1 MSSDPAPRPASAPP
15 AEPPPIADD
24 SPISLRILDVYR
36 IGPGPSSSHTVGPM
50 RAAGMFRRNAGARGV
65 VPTRLR
71 VVLHG
76 SLSATGRGHGTDRAV
91 LAGLAGWHPETV
103 DPDAFLA
110 LPDRLASD
118 PWIEWENGERVR
130 LRPDDVEFAPRP
142 GLEARE
148 LPHANTLDLEAIGS
162 DGEVLFAERWCS
174 IGGGFVQRVAD
185 EDGIDHVYAGRGL
198 RVPAAGFRD
207 GKSLLAQAERLGSVG
222 AVVLA
227 NEAAW
232 EDHPGEVAEGLDRV
246 WDAFRACIQRGIKI
260 RGELPGGLG
269 VRRRAPEL
277 WDRLEAGKVE
287 ASWADVARGQAYAYA
302 INEENAAG
310 GMVVTAPTNGAAG
323 IFPGTLVAAAERHQL
338 DRAAIHR
345 AMATGAAIAMV
356 IKTHASLSGAE
367 VGCQGEVGSATAMA
381 AAALCEILGGT
392 PQQVCQAA
400 EIGLEHNLGL
410 TCDPIKGLVQAPCIE
425 RNAMGVAKAWSA
437 AQLALHSD
445 GPGVVSLDKVI
456 RVMKRTGDDMRRE
469 YKETSEGGLA
479 VTIPEC

>member
-1 MSSDPAPRPASAPP
+1 MPNESS
-15 AEPPPIADD
+15 PPPTPTANDA
-24 SPISLRILDVYR
+24 PITLRLLDVFR

-50 RAAGMFRRNAGARGV
+50 RAAAMFRRNAITRGV
-65 VPTRLR
+65 QPTSLR

-76 SLSATGRGHGTDRAV
+76 SLSATGRGHGSDRAV
-91 LAGLAGWHPETV
+91 LAGLCGWQPETV

-110 LPDRLASD
+110 LPEKLRAD
-118 PWIEWENGERVR
+118 PRIEWGETTAH
-130 LRPDDVEFAPRP
+130 LHPDSVTFAPRAAV
-142 GLEARE
+142 EARE
-148 LPHANTLDLEAIGS
+148 LPHANTLDCEALDDSGGVTYS
-162 DGEVLFAERWCS
+162 ERWCS
-174 IGGGFVQRVAD
+174 IGGGFVQRVTD
-185 EDGIDHVYAGRGL
+185 DDSIETVYAGRGS
-198 RVPAAGFRD
+198 RTPCAPFRD
-207 GKSLLAQAERLGSVG
+207 GRSLQEQAERLGGLG

-227 NEAAW
+227 NEANW
-232 EDHPGEVAEGLDRV
+232 TDNDDEISQGLDAV
-246 WDAFRACIQRGIKI
+246 WRAFRQCIDRGLKI

-277 WDRLEAGKVE
+277 LAQLQRGEVDP
-287 ASWADVARGQAYAYA
+287 SWTNIARGQAYAYA

-323 IFPGTLVAAAERHQL
+323 IFPATLVEVAERL
-338 DRAAIHR
+338 ELSRDRIHHAI
-345 AMATGAAIAMV
+345 ATGGAIAMV
-356 IKTHASLSGAE
+356 IKTHASVSGAE

-392 PQQVCQAA
+392 PAQVCQAA

-437 AQLALHSD
+437 AQLALHAD

>member
-1 MSSDPAPRPASAPP
+1 MSTVPSSPATPP
-15 AEPPPIADD
+15 VDQD

-50 RAAGMFRRNAGARGV
+50 RAAAMFRRNAVHRGI
-65 VPTRLR
+65 VPVRLR

-91 LAGLAGWHPETV
+91 LAGLCGWQPETV
-103 DPDAFLA
+103 DPDAFLV
-110 LPDRLASD
+110 LSDRLAAD
-118 PWIEWENGERVR
+118 PRIEWEDGTSVR
-130 LRPDDVEFAPRP
+130 LGPDDVVFAPRP
-142 GLEARE
+142 GIEARE
-148 LPHANTLDLEAIGS
+148 LEHANTLDLEAL
-162 DGEVLFAERWCS
+162 DAQGEVVFSERWCS
-174 IGGGFVQRVAD
+174 IGGGFVQRVD
-185 EDGIDHVYAGRGL
+185 EEDGIDHVYAGRGL
-198 RVPAAGFRD
+198 RVPVAPFRD
-207 GKSLLAQAERLGSVG
+207 GKSLLAQAERFGGVG

-227 NEAAW
+227 NEAEW

-246 WDAFRACIQRGIKI
+246 WEAFDKCVRRGLRQRGV
-260 RGELPGGLG
+260 LPGGLG

-277 WDRLEAGKVE
+277 WDRLENGRVDP
-287 ASWADVARGQAYAYA
+287 SWADVARGQAYAYA
-302 INEENAAG
+302 VNEENAAG

-323 IFPGTLVAAAERHQL
+323 IFPGTMLAAAERLGL
-338 DRAAIHR
+338 DRARIHT

-381 AAALCEILGGT
+381 AAALCEVLGGT
-392 PQQVCQAA
+392 PVQVCQAA